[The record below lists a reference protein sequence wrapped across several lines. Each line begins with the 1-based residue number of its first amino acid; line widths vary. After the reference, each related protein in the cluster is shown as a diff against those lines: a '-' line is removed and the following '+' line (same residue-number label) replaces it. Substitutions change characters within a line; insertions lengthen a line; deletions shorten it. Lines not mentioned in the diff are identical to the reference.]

1 MKTEPIEA
9 LKLIENSN
17 TKVEDHNDE
26 NFYFESEVKEAI
38 HVAFSE
44 GQYNPKIKQLGWEES
59 AEYYEKFV
67 AETSIGRYAVEERR
81 YKDICGDTRCKYML
95 TFNGKFFM
103 ECMQDRH
110 ARYQA
115 QEDFEN
121 RVKQCLEL

>member
-44 GQYNPKIKQLGWEES
+44 GQYNPKIKQLEWEDNENCLTKGIT
-59 AEYYEKFV
+59 AR
-67 AETSIGRYAVEERR
+67 TSFCTYQTMELSNGNSSLFTDNII
-81 YKDICGDTRCKYML
+81 IC
-95 TFNGKFFM
+95 
-103 ECMQDRH
+103 QDFPID
-110 ARYQA
+110 YIKQYA